1 MHHQPPTMP
10 QIDWGGG
17 MAKGL
22 LMGAIMF
29 LHISW
34 PYLLFFA
41 IFLYAKRKY
50 LSGTSARPIAHK
62 ERRDHLPART
72 VVLEMPSPPPAHCAV
87 CGKPVSIKVESYCRR
102 QEARFGGRI
111 YCYNHQKLV

>member
-1 MHHQPPTMP
+1 MP

-41 IFLYAKRKY
+41 IFLYAKRRY
-50 LSGTSARPIAHK
+50 LSGTSAKPRAQEPIAHK
-62 ERRDHLPART
+62 EWHDHLPVRT
-72 VVLEMPSPPPAHCAV
+72 VVLDMPTPPPAHCAL
-87 CGKPVSIKVESYCRR
+87 CGKPVSIKVENYCRTH
-102 QEARFGGRI
+102 EARFRGRI